1 MKYRTMIE
9 LVCEASDKD
18 DACHVAGEYL
28 RGTVDSGVKMKF
40 KTRLLQT
47 HRAFKCG
54 IVSFAVLFCFAA
66 LLFSVIEPGKDGQV
80 SDSKFRIPESCTVQP
95 ELKTNTVDKF
105 RRAWE
110 TKQNEAMLE

>member
-1 MKYRTMIE
+1 PHYLTSRSYEHYTSFSILTTGSKI
-9 LVCEASDKD
+9 
-18 DACHVAGEYL
+18 GEY
-28 RGTVDSGVKMKF
+28 R
-40 KTRLLQT
+40 T